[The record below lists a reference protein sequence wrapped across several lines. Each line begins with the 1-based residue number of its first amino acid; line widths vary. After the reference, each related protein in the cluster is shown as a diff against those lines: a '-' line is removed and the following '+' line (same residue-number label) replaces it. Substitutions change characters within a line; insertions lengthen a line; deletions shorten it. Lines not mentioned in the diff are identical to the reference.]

1 MGVKTDGRIWEGEM
15 QYSRGDWFALRV
27 SSSDAN
33 PSKKGP
39 DVLPPA
45 ACKQPNPL
53 RA

>member
-1 MGVKTDGRIWEGEM
+1 MERFEKEK
-15 QYSRGDWFALRV
+15 YSTPEETGLLERV
-27 SSSDAN
+27 SFSDTN

-45 ACKQPNPL
+45 VWKQSGPL